1 MNIHRPSPLEPDRAT
16 MVDMAN
22 MVTQQ
27 VATFLSTAHLRPAH
41 DRTVPDAGE
50 KLTDSFLARP
60 PENSTP
66 LEALLD
72 RLGTAAESA
81 IETAG
86 PRLMAALPGGGIYS
100 SALAEFFTRAL
111 NRYGTLAAAAPA
123 LTALEESVLRWMAQD
138 VCGLPQGSSGVLTT
152 GGSMANLSALVT
164 ARHDRLGEDIGR
176 GTLYVSEQAHYSVA
190 KAARIAGIR
199 QQNVRV
205 IPVTGNLTM
214 DLRAAAE
221 RIRTDR
227 EAGLRPFLLVA
238 TAGTTDTG
246 AIDPLAD
253 AGALAEREGLWFHV
267 DAAYGGFFR
276 LTARGRERTA
286 GLESA
291 DSVTLDPH
299 KALFLPFGT
308 GALVVR
314 EPALLHA
321 AHEGSA
327 TALQDVGESDV
338 LPDYAQRGIE
348 LSRENRGVRVW
359 LPLHLH
365 GLSAFRDAL
374 DEKLDLADHIHGT
387 LSTVPRL
394 DVPWRP
400 ELTTVAFAVRPEG
413 PGATAQRT
421 ADAATRRL
429 LERINSEG
437 GAVVHGT
444 TVAERQLIRLC
455 VLAHRTHKEHVDDV
469 LRVITAAATD
479 L

>member
-1 MNIHRPSPLEPDRAT
+1 MKIHRASPLEPDRAT

-22 MVTQQ
+22 LVTQQ
-27 VATFLSTAHLRPAH
+27 VATFLTTLDSRPTH
-41 DRTVPDAGE
+41 DTTVPEVEE
-50 KLTDSFLARP
+50 KLAESFLSGP
-60 PENSTP
+60 PENGTP
-66 LEALLD
+66 FESLMD

-81 IETAG
+81 IESAG
-86 PRLMAALPGGGIYS
+86 PRLMAALPGGGLYS

-123 LTALEESVLRWMAQD
+123 LTALEEGVLRWMAQD
-138 VCGLPQGSSGVLTT
+138 VCGLPPGSSGILTT
-152 GGSMANLSALVT
+152 GGSMANLSAVVT

-176 GTLYVSEQAHYSVA
+176 GTIYVSEQAHYSVA

-205 IPVTGNLTM
+205 IPVAEDLTM
-214 DLRAAAE
+214 DLGAAAE
-221 RIRTDR
+221 RIRADR
-227 EAGLRPFLLVA
+227 SAGLRPFLLVA

-246 AIDPLAD
+246 AIDPLTD
-253 AGALAEREGLWFHV
+253 AGALADREDLWFHV

-286 GLESA
+286 GIERA

-314 EPALLHA
+314 EPARLHA

-327 TALQDVGESDV
+327 PALQDVGASDV

-374 DEKLDLADHIHGT
+374 DEKLDLAGHVHSR
-387 LSTVPRL
+387 LSAVPRL
-394 DVPWRP
+394 DVPWQP
-400 ELTTVAFAVRPEG
+400 ELTAVAFAVRPRH
-413 PGATAQRT
+413 PGATAQRD
-421 ADAATRRL
+421 ADAATRQL
-429 LERINSEG
+429 LDRINSDG
-437 GAVVHGT
+437 RAVVHST
-444 TVAERQLIRLC
+444 TIAGRQLIRIC
-455 VLAHRTHKEHVDDV
+455 VLAHRTHREHVDEV
-469 LRVITAAATD
+469 LDVITAGTAE